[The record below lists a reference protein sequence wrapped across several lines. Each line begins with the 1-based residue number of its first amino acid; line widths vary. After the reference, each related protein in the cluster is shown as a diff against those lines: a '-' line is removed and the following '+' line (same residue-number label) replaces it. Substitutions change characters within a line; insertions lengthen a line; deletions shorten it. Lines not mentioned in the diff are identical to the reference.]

1 MRCVVTWGIIQ
12 DARDRTQVGKANNAL
27 QMRYCSGANTLK
39 KKKSL
44 VWKQRIQPCREMFE
58 NTQSLPTFYRTFL
71 CLCHCSM
78 FMGSLHTHITAC
90 GDNYHYLSKS
100 KLQKC

>member
-39 KKKSL
+39 KKKKFSL
-44 VWKQRIQPCREMFE
+44 ETKNSALQR
-58 NTQSLPTFYRTFL
+58 
-71 CLCHCSM
+71 
-78 FMGSLHTHITAC
+78 
-90 GDNYHYLSKS
+90 DV
-100 KLQKC
+100 